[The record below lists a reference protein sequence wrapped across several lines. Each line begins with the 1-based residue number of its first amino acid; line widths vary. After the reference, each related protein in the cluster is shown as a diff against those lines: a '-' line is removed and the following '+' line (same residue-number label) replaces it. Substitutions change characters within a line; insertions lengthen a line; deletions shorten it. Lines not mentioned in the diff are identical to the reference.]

1 MYDGTH
7 SITFG
12 DGTVKDGKFIGTN
25 TWKDWFLIPASRP
38 DVANPGVKTNFVEI
52 PGRDGTIDM
61 SEYLT
66 GGPSYGDRSGSWNFL
81 VDNDHIGWESIRTK
95 ITEFFHGKRLKC
107 VLEDDPCWYFEGR
120 FQVKPQSGEHNSTI
134 EIEYVLGPYRYYIL
148 PEGDWLWDPFN
159 FEVDRTDT
167 IWDKRM

>member
-12 DGTVKDGKFIGTN
+12 DGTVRDGKFVGVN

-66 GGPSYGDRSGSWNFL
+66 GKESFGDRSGSWNFL
-81 VDNDHIGWESIRTK
+81 IDNGHLGWESIRLT
-95 ITEFFHGKRLKC
+95 ITEFLHGKRMKC
-107 VLEDDPCWYFEGR
+107 VLEDDPSWYFEGR

-134 EIEYVLGPYRYYIL
+134 EIEYVLSPYKYYIL
-148 PEGDWLWDPFN
+148 SDGQWLWDPFN
-159 FEVDRTDT
+159 FETDRVDMPEQ
-167 IWDKRM
+167 KRL